1 MNKHF
6 TEEKQMV
13 HKYKKRCLTSL
24 IFREMQIK
32 TTVRENRANLVRMY
46 IIDSTS
52 LVMILFYIS
61 RISLPFFCFLL

>member
-1 MNKHF
+1 MNTHF

-13 HKYKKRCLTSL
+13 HKYKKGYLTSL
-24 IFREMQIK
+24 ILREMQIK

-46 IIDSTS
+46 IIDNTF

-61 RISLPFFCFLL
+61 RIS